1 MIIKPEL
8 LHKGDVIGIVSP
20 SHVASVEEYEEIMS
34 RIENMGFHAKAG
46 KNLYKDTYGYIAA
59 ENERADD
66 FNEMVNDP
74 AVKMV
79 FFGGGEGS
87 IDLLPL
93 IDYAAVRKQPKI
105 YVSYSDG
112 TSILNSIYNKTGL
125 MTYYGQTPGLLKDL
139 RHYDYM
145 QFAAHFLDGNVT
157 SFTRNS
163 KWHILNPGVCRG
175 RLTGGYLLNYALLLN
190 SPFFNYGNAEKYIL
204 FLEDYEQ
211 FNDIG
216 TVSMLISHIEQSD
229 FADHISGLLF
239 GHYSESIH
247 PELMERLKRFGV
259 KHDVPVVYCDDFGHG
274 NNHAI
279 LPIGCDAALD
289 TGKCELLFIG

>member
-112 TSILNSIYNKTGL
+112 TSILNSIYNRTGL
-125 MTYYGQTPGLLKDL
+125 MTY
-139 RHYDYM
+139 
-145 QFAAHFLDGNVT
+145 
-157 SFTRNS
+157 
-163 KWHILNPGVCRG
+163 
-175 RLTGGYLLNYALLLN
+175 
-190 SPFFNYGNAEKYIL
+190 
-204 FLEDYEQ
+204 
-211 FNDIG
+211 
-216 TVSMLISHIEQSD
+216 
-229 FADHISGLLF
+229 
-239 GHYSESIH
+239 
-247 PELMERLKRFGV
+247 
-259 KHDVPVVYCDDFGHG
+259 
-274 NNHAI
+274 
-279 LPIGCDAALD
+279 
-289 TGKCELLFIG
+289 